1 MAGVGSRVPAGVGA
15 QATTAG
21 YRPAALW
28 ACFEALTR
36 IPRPSKHE
44 GAVTAFLEGFAEA
57 RGLAHSKDAVGN
69 LVVRRPGSGG
79 GEGAPAVVIQGHVDM
94 VCEKNSDTVFDFFK
108 DALVL
113 KEDPPGWLRA
123 EGTTLGADNGMGVA
137 TAMALLDCDQTV
149 KLPPLECLFT
159 VDEET
164 GLTGAFGLDG
174 SLVTGKTLL
183 NLDTEEW
190 GALYIGCAGGGESEL
205 FLRDPKME
213 PVPEGHASLNVVLKG
228 LRGGHSGC
236 DIHNYRG
243 NALVLLARAVAA
255 VRARCPGGRLASLLG
270 GDKHNAIPREAF
282 ATLTVPE
289 GDLGAAREVL
299 EGQLAAFKE
308 EYGREEPGLELS
320 AENATGPAG
329 GVLPEAGA
337 AGFLDLITLLPYGP
351 MKMSHA
357 VEGLVET
364 SSNIASVK
372 LLEDGRSLEI
382 VCSTRSSL
390 SGALEAVRAKINTA
404 GRLCGFDV
412 KQDPAYPGWNPNP
425 GSEVVALAKEVLG
438 GMTGKEPEVLAIHA
452 GLECGIIGEK
462 CPGTDMVSYGPTICN
477 PHTPQETV
485 KIETVEPFFDLTLKL
500 LQRLAE
506 RKA

>member
-1 MAGVGSRVPAGVGA
+1 MAATGAARGA
-15 QATTAG
+15 QAATAG

-57 RGLAHSKDAVGN
+57 RGLTHAKDAVGN

-79 GEGAPAVVIQGHVDM
+79 GEGAPAVVIQGHTDM

-174 SLVTGKTLL
+174 SLVTGRTLL

-190 GALYIGCAGGGESEL
+190 GSLYIGCAGGGESEL
-205 FLRDPKME
+205 FLRDPQME
-213 PVPEGHASLNVVLKG
+213 PAPEGHATIDVALKG

-289 GDLGAAREVL
+289 GDLDAAREVL
-299 EGQLAAFKE
+299 EEQLSAFKE

-320 AENATGPAG
+320 AENAAGPAG
-329 GVLPEAGA
+329 GVLSEANA
-337 AGFLDLITLLPYGP
+337 AGFIDLLTLLPYGP

-364 SSNIASVK
+364 SSNVASVK
-372 LLEDGRSLEI
+372 LLGDGRSLEI

-390 SGALEAVRAKINTA
+390 TGALEAVRAKIAAA
-404 GRLCGFDV
+404 GRLCGFEV

-425 GSEVVALAKEVLG
+425 SSEVVALAKEVLG
-438 GMTGKEPEVLAIHA
+438 EMTGKTPEVLAIHA

-477 PHTPQETV
+477 PHTPEETV

-500 LQRLAE
+500 LQRLAD

>member
-1 MAGVGSRVPAGVGA
+1 MAGVGARVPKGVGA
-15 QATTAG
+15 QAATAG

-36 IPRPSKHE
+36 IPRTSKHE

-57 RGLAHSKDAVGN
+57 RGLTHAKDAVGN

-79 GEGAPAVVIQGHVDM
+79 GEGAPAVVIQGHTDM

-174 SLVTGKTLL
+174 SLVTGRTLL

-190 GALYIGCAGGGESEL
+190 GSLYIGCAGGGESEL
-205 FLRDPKME
+205 FLRDPQME
-213 PVPEGHASLNVVLKG
+213 PAPEGHATIDVALKG

-289 GDLGAAREVL
+289 GDLDAAREVL
-299 EGQLAAFKE
+299 EEQLSAFKE

-320 AENATGPAG
+320 AENAAGPAG
-329 GVLPEAGA
+329 GVLSEANA
-337 AGFLDLITLLPYGP
+337 AGFIDLLTLLPYGP

-364 SSNIASVK
+364 SSNVASVK
-372 LLEDGRSLEI
+372 LLGDGRSLEI

-390 SGALEAVRAKINTA
+390 TGALEAVRAKIAAA
-404 GRLCGFDV
+404 GRLCGFEV

-425 GSEVVALAKEVLG
+425 SSEVVALAKEVLG
-438 GMTGKEPEVLAIHA
+438 EMTGKTPEVLAIHA

-477 PHTPQETV
+477 PHTPEETV

-500 LQRLAE
+500 LQRLAD

>member
-1 MAGVGSRVPAGVGA
+1 
-15 QATTAG
+15 
-21 YRPAALW
+21 
-28 ACFEALTR
+28 
-36 IPRPSKHE
+36 
-44 GAVTAFLEGFAEA
+44 
-57 RGLAHSKDAVGN
+57 
-69 LVVRRPGSGG
+69 
-79 GEGAPAVVIQGHVDM
+79 
-94 VCEKNSDTVFDFFK
+94 
-108 DALVL
+108 
-113 KEDPPGWLRA
+113 
-123 EGTTLGADNGMGVA
+123 MGVA

-390 SGALEAVRAKINTA
+390 SGALEAVRAKIDTA

-485 KIETVEPFFDLTLKL
+485 NIETVEPFFDLTLKL

>member
-1 MAGVGSRVPAGVGA
+1 MSWLVSAGFVA
-15 QATTAG
+15 
-21 YRPAALW
+21 
-28 ACFEALTR
+28 
-36 IPRPSKHE
+36 
-44 GAVTAFLEGFAEA
+44 
-57 RGLAHSKDAVGN
+57 
-69 LVVRRPGSGG
+69 
-79 GEGAPAVVIQGHVDM
+79 
-94 VCEKNSDTVFDFFK
+94 
-108 DALVL
+108 
-113 KEDPPGWLRA
+113 GWLRA
-123 EGTTLGADNGMGVA
+123 
-137 TAMALLDCDQTV
+137 
-149 KLPPLECLFT
+149 F
-159 VDEET
+159 
-164 GLTGAFGLDG
+164 
-174 SLVTGKTLL
+174 
-183 NLDTEEW
+183 
-190 GALYIGCAGGGESEL
+190 GCAGGGESEL
-205 FLRDPKME
+205 FLRDPQME
-213 PVPEGHASLNVVLKG
+213 PAPEGHATIDVALKG

-289 GDLGAAREVL
+289 GDLDAAREVL
-299 EGQLAAFKE
+299 EEQLSAFKE

-320 AENATGPAG
+320 AENAAGPAG
-329 GVLPEAGA
+329 GVLSEANA
-337 AGFLDLITLLPYGP
+337 AGFIDLLTLLPYGP

-364 SSNIASVK
+364 SSNVASVK
-372 LLEDGRSLEI
+372 LLGDGRSLEI

-390 SGALEAVRAKINTA
+390 TGALEAVRAKIAAA
-404 GRLCGFDV
+404 GRLCGFEV

-425 GSEVVALAKEVLG
+425 SSEVVALAKEVLG
-438 GMTGKEPEVLAIHA
+438 EMTGKTPEVLAIHA

-477 PHTPQETV
+477 PHTPEETV

-500 LQRLAE
+500 LQRLAD

>member
-1 MAGVGSRVPAGVGA
+1 MYKR
-15 QATTAG
+15 Q
-21 YRPAALW
+21 
-28 ACFEALTR
+28 
-36 IPRPSKHE
+36 
-44 GAVTAFLEGFAEA
+44 
-57 RGLAHSKDAVGN
+57 
-69 LVVRRPGSGG
+69 
-79 GEGAPAVVIQGHVDM
+79 
-94 VCEKNSDTVFDFFK
+94 
-108 DALVL
+108 
-113 KEDPPGWLRA
+113 
-123 EGTTLGADNGMGVA
+123 
-137 TAMALLDCDQTV
+137 
-149 KLPPLECLFT
+149 
-159 VDEET
+159 
-164 GLTGAFGLDG
+164 LDG

-308 EYGREEPGLELS
+308 EYGCEEPGLELS

-329 GVLPEAGA
+329 GMLPEAGA